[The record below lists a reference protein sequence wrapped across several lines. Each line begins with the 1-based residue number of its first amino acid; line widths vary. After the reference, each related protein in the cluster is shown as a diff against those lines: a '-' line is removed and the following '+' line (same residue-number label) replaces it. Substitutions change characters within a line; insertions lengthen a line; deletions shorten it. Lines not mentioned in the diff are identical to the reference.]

1 MTDRAALTKLLE
13 MVEAGTGGPD
23 TIWGSTYVVP
33 SATSRLIE
41 AAFGDDDE
49 IWGNVVAAHDGSLD
63 AAKALH
69 EAVLPGCKW
78 GIHEPKPGVFRAYV
92 SEWSPFRPMPT
103 TCEADSPARAW
114 MIAIIRAKIAEGEG

>member
-69 EAVLPGCKW
+69 EAVLPGWEW
-78 GIHEPKPGVFRAYV
+78 GRNAETGTMWVRRQIGWSAY
-92 SEWSPFRPMPT
+92 FT
-103 TCEADSPARAW
+103 TECADPARAW
-114 MIAIIRAKIAEGEG
+114 LIAIIRAKISKEQKQ